1 VRLPRAHPNRRGC
14 GRPATVREPP
24 TVAEDAVE
32 VVTKKR
38 MMIFA
43 GSSYPELARE
53 VADHLGMRVGD
64 VTLAQF
70 ANGELYARF
79 AESVRGA
86 DVYVLQSHVSIPG
99 GMSINDYVIEHLIM
113 LDALKRASAKRTVA
127 VIPYDGYSRSD
138 KKAQSREAI
147 AARMMAD
154 MYESVGVDRIMSV
167 DLHTGQIQ
175 GFFHD
180 PFDHLTA
187 LPLFKQWIEENT
199 APEHRVIVSPDA
211 GRVRLTEKFAVHLG
225 APIAILHKRRDPRK
239 HNVSETLDVI
249 GDVEGRTAILN
260 DDMIDTAGTI
270 CGAAALLKERGAER
284 VIACATHP
292 LFSGPA
298 AERLQNSV
306 IEKVV
311 VTNTIPIPECRR
323 SDKLVVLSIAPVLAS
338 ALRAVFEDTSVSEI
352 FQGENV

>member
-1 VRLPRAHPNRRGC
+1 M
-14 GRPATVREPP
+14 
-24 TVAEDAVE
+24 E

-38 MMIFA
+38 MMIFS
-43 GSSYPELARE
+43 GTSYPALARE
-53 VADHLGMRVGD
+53 VADHLGMRLGEVK
-64 VTLAQF
+64 LSQF
-70 ANGELYARF
+70 SNGELYARF

-86 DVYVLQSHVSIPG
+86 DVYVIQSHVSIPD
-99 GMSINDYVIEHLIM
+99 GMSINDFIIEQLVM

-127 VIPYDGYSRSD
+127 VIPYYGYSRSD
-138 KKAQSREAI
+138 KKALSREAI
-147 AARMMAD
+147 AARMVAD

-187 LPLFKQWIEENT
+187 LPLLKGWIEDNT
-199 APEHRVIVSPDA
+199 SADNRVIVSPDA
-211 GRVRLTEKFAVHLG
+211 GRVRLTEKFAGHLG
-225 APIAILHKRRDPRK
+225 SPIAILHKRRDPSR
-239 HNVSETLDVI
+239 HNVAESLDVI
-249 GDVEGRTAILN
+249 GDVEGREVVLI

-270 CGAAALLKERGAER
+270 CGAATLLKERGAQR

-298 AERLQNSV
+298 AERLVASE

-311 VTNTIPIPECRR
+311 VTNTIPIPDERR
-323 SDKLVVLSIAPVLAS
+323 SDKLVVLSIAPILAS
-338 ALRAVFEDTSVSEI
+338 ALRAVFEDQSVSEI

>member
-1 VRLPRAHPNRRGC
+1 M
-14 GRPATVREPP
+14 
-24 TVAEDAVE
+24 E
-32 VVTKKR
+32 VVNKKR
-38 MMIFA
+38 MMIFS

-53 VADHLGMRVGD
+53 VADHLGMRVGE
-64 VTLAQF
+64 VKLSQF

-99 GMSINDYVIEHLIM
+99 GLSINDYIVEHLVM

-127 VIPYDGYSRSD
+127 VIPYYGYSRSD
-138 KKAQSREAI
+138 KKALSREAI
-147 AARMMAD
+147 AARMIAD

-187 LPLFKQWIEENT
+187 LPLLVQWITDNT
-199 APEHRVIVSPDA
+199 PPDDRVIVSPDA
-211 GRVRLTEKFAVHLG
+211 GRVRLTEKFAGHLG
-225 APIAILHKRRDPRK
+225 ASIAILHKRRDPTQ
-239 HNVSETLDVI
+239 HNVAASLDVI
-249 GDVEGRTAILN
+249 GDVAGRTAILV

-270 CGAAALLKERGAER
+270 CGAAALLKERGASR

-292 LFSGPA
+292 LFSDEA
-298 AERLQNSV
+298 AIRLQDSE
-306 IEKVV
+306 IEKIV
-311 VTNTIPIPECRR
+311 VTSTLPIPEQRR
-323 SDKLVVLSIAPVLAS
+323 TDKLVVLSIAPILAS
-338 ALRAVFEDTSVSEI
+338 ALRAVFEDQSVSEI
-352 FQGENV
+352 FRGENV

>member
-1 VRLPRAHPNRRGC
+1 
-14 GRPATVREPP
+14 
-24 TVAEDAVE
+24 VE

-38 MMIFA
+38 MMIFS

-53 VADHLGMRVGD
+53 VADHLGMRLGEVK
-64 VTLAQF
+64 LSQF

-79 AESVRGA
+79 QESVRGA
-86 DVYVLQSHVSIPG
+86 DVYVMQSHVSIPD
-99 GMSINDYVIEHLIM
+99 GMSVNDFIMEQLIM

-127 VIPYDGYSRSD
+127 VIPYYGYSRSD

-147 AARMMAD
+147 VARMIAD

-175 GFFHD
+175 GFFQD

-187 LPLFKQWIEENT
+187 LPLLKQWIEENT
-199 APEHRVIVSPDA
+199 SAEDRVIVSPDA
-211 GRVRLTEKFAVHLG
+211 GRVRLTEKFAGHLG
-225 APIAILHKRRDPRK
+225 SPIAILHKRRDPTK
-239 HNVSETLDVI
+239 HNVSESLDVI
-249 GDVEGRTAILN
+249 GEVAGKTVILI

-270 CGAAALLKERGAER
+270 CGAAQLLKERGAER

-298 AERLQNSV
+298 AERLEKSV

-311 VTNTIPIPECRR
+311 VTNTIPIPSERR
-323 SDKLVVLSIAPVLAS
+323 SDKLVVLSIAPILAS
-338 ALRAVFEDTSVSEI
+338 ALRAVFEDESVSEI

>member
-1 VRLPRAHPNRRGC
+1 M
-14 GRPATVREPP
+14 
-24 TVAEDAVE
+24 E

-53 VADHLGMRVGD
+53 VADHLGMRLGEVK
-64 VTLAQF
+64 LSRF

-86 DVYVLQSHVSIPG
+86 DAYVLQSHLTMPD
-99 GMSINDYVIEHLIM
+99 GMSINDFIIEQLVM

-127 VIPYDGYSRSD
+127 VIPYYGYSRSD
-138 KKAQSREAI
+138 KKAQSRESI
-147 AARMMAD
+147 SARMIAD

-187 LPLFKQWIEENT
+187 LPLLKAWIVEHT
-199 APEHRVIVSPDA
+199 APEERVIVSPDA
-211 GRVRLTEKFAVHLG
+211 GRVRLTEKFAGHLG
-225 APIAILHKRRDPRK
+225 APIAILHKRRDPAQ
-239 HNVSETLDVI
+239 HNVSVTLDVI
-249 GDVEGRTAILN
+249 GDVAGRTAILI

-270 CGAAALLKERGAER
+270 VGAAELLKERGAKR
-284 VIACATHP
+284 VVACATHP
-292 LFSGPA
+292 IFSEPA
-298 AERLQNSV
+298 AERLENSV
-306 IEKVV
+306 IESVV
-311 VTNTIPIPECRR
+311 VTNTIPIPPERR
-323 SDKLVVLSIAPVLAS
+323 FSKLVVLSIAPILAS
-338 ALRAVFEDTSVSEI
+338 ALRAVFEDQSVSEI
-352 FQGENV
+352 FQGENN

>member
-1 VRLPRAHPNRRGC
+1 M
-14 GRPATVREPP
+14 
-24 TVAEDAVE
+24 E

-38 MMIFA
+38 MMIFS

-53 VADHLGMRVGD
+53 VADHLGMRLGEVD
-64 VTLAQF
+64 LDQF

-86 DVYVLQSHVSIPG
+86 DVYVIQSHVSIPG
-99 GMSINDYVIEHLIM
+99 GKSINDYIVEQLIM

-127 VIPYDGYSRSD
+127 VVPFYGYSRSD
-138 KKAQSREAI
+138 KKARSREAI
-147 AARMMAD
+147 AARMIAD

-180 PFDHLTA
+180 PFDALTA
-187 LPLFKQWIEENT
+187 LPMLVRWVKDNT
-199 APEHRVIVSPDA
+199 EPDNRVVVSPDA
-211 GRVRLTEKFAVHLG
+211 GRVRLTEKFAGHLG
-225 APIAILHKRRDPRK
+225 APIAILQKRRDPSQR
-239 HNVSETLDVI
+239 NVSVSLDVV
-249 GDVEGRTAILN
+249 GDVEGRTAILV

-270 CGAAALLKERGAER
+270 CGAAEMLRQRGAER
-284 VIACATHP
+284 VIALATHP
-292 LFSGPA
+292 LFSEPA
-298 AERLQNSV
+298 AQRLQDSV

-311 VTNTIPIPECRR
+311 VTNTIPIPPERR
-323 SDKLVVLSIAPVLAS
+323 TDKLEVLSIAPIIAS
-338 ALRAVFEDTSVSEI
+338 ALRAVFEDESVSEI

>member
-1 VRLPRAHPNRRGC
+1 M
-14 GRPATVREPP
+14 
-24 TVAEDAVE
+24 E

-38 MMIFA
+38 MMIFS

-53 VADHLGMRVGD
+53 VADHLGMRLGEVK
-64 VTLAQF
+64 LSQF
-70 ANGELYARF
+70 ANGELYTRF
-79 AESVRGA
+79 QESVRGA
-86 DVYVLQSHVSIPG
+86 DVYVMQSHVSIPD
-99 GMSINDYVIEHLIM
+99 GMSVNDFVMEQLIM

-127 VIPYDGYSRSD
+127 VIPYYGYSRSD

-147 AARMMAD
+147 VARMIAD

-187 LPLFKQWIEENT
+187 LPLLKTWIEDNT
-199 APEHRVIVSPDA
+199 TAEDRVIVSPDA
-211 GRVRLTEKFAVHLG
+211 GRVRLTEKFAWHLG
-225 APIAILHKRRDPRK
+225 SPIAILHKRRDPTK
-239 HNVSETLDVI
+239 HNVSESLDVI
-249 GDVEGRTAILN
+249 GDVDGKTVILI

-270 CGAAALLKERGAER
+270 CGAAQLLKERGARR

-292 LFSGPA
+292 LFSEPA
-298 AERLQNSV
+298 AERLEKSV

-311 VTNTIPIPECRR
+311 VTNTIPIPAERR
-323 SDKLVVLSIAPVLAS
+323 SDKLVVLSIAPILAS
-338 ALRAVFEDTSVSEI
+338 ALRAVFEDESVSEI

>member
-1 VRLPRAHPNRRGC
+1 
-14 GRPATVREPP
+14 
-24 TVAEDAVE
+24 VE

-38 MMIFA
+38 MMIFS

-53 VADHLGMRVGD
+53 VADHLGMRLGEVK
-64 VTLAQF
+64 LSQF

-79 AESVRGA
+79 QESVRGA
-86 DVYVLQSHVSIPG
+86 DVYVMQSHVSIPD
-99 GMSINDYVIEHLIM
+99 GMSVNDFVMEQLIM

-127 VIPYDGYSRSD
+127 VIPYYGYSRSD

-147 AARMMAD
+147 VARMIAD

-175 GFFHD
+175 GFFQD

-187 LPLFKQWIEENT
+187 LPLLKQWIEENT
-199 APEHRVIVSPDA
+199 SAEDRVIVSPDA
-211 GRVRLTEKFAVHLG
+211 GRVRLTEKFAGHLG
-225 APIAILHKRRDPRK
+225 SPIAILHKRRDPTK
-239 HNVSETLDVI
+239 HNVSESLDVI
-249 GDVEGRTAILN
+249 GEVAGRTVILI

-270 CGAAALLKERGAER
+270 CGAAQLLKERGAER

-298 AERLQNSV
+298 AERLEKSV

-311 VTNTIPIPECRR
+311 VTNTIPIPSERR
-323 SDKLVVLSIAPVLAS
+323 SDKLVVLSIAPILAS
-338 ALRAVFEDTSVSEI
+338 ALRAVFEDESVSEI